1 MFQAFMVR
9 ERGEELVQIK
19 VQISAAKFAQIFE
32 DYAVGCRDTFDLTK
46 QSYNIKE
53 ALYKIQIAKLFH
65 LSVNK
70 HDAVKHTVPLVAD
83 SALVLLDAGVVVHVV
98 PVGGVMIPGL
108 DLDLEF
114 LPFGDSV
121 HSEVGNAD

>member
-53 ALYKIQIAKLFH
+53 ALYKIQIVR
-65 LSVNK
+65 LSIW
-70 HDAVKHTVPLVAD
+70 
-83 SALVLLDAGVVVHVV
+83 
-98 PVGGVMIPGL
+98 M
-108 DLDLEF
+108 
-114 LPFGDSV
+114 
-121 HSEVGNAD
+121 